1 MGRVPAVPEAGPP
14 CPAVP
19 VGPFR
24 VADLDRRGLVEELA
38 TLALAHA
45 GTRPT
50 IAFALHVGGLN
61 CRGDPAFVRA
71 MRQADVVYADGGS
84 AVLVARCAGAHDIE
98 RAPTTDVGWDL
109 LWALNQRLG
118 RRVRVALV
126 GGPCG
131 LAERAAQVLA
141 RGCSAVP
148 VAAEHGYRS
157 DWQPVLERVSAAH
170 PDVLAVGLGVP
181 TEMVWVDKYR
191 AYLPACLVL
200 TCGGWFG
207 HLAGEEKRAPALL
220 RHPGVEW
227 VARLA
232 QAPRRLAP
240 RYARGALST
249 ALLCAA
255 AVAGRT

>member
-1 MGRVPAVPEAGPP
+1 
-14 CPAVP
+14 

-24 VADLDRRGLVEELA
+24 VADLGRRALVEDL
-38 TLALAHA
+38 TTRALAHA

-71 MRQADVVYADGGS
+71 MRHADVVYADGGS

-109 LWALNQRLG
+109 LWALNERLG
-118 RRVRVALV
+118 RRVRIALV

-131 LAERAAQVLA
+131 LADRAAQVLG

-148 VAAEHGYRS
+148 VVAEHGYWT
-157 DWQPVLERVSAAH
+157 DWRPVLDRVSAAD
-170 PDVLAVGLGVP
+170 PDVVAVGLGVP
-181 TEMVWVDKYR
+181 TEMVWVDTHR
-191 AYLPACLVL
+191 AHLPACLVL

-207 HLAGEEKRAPALL
+207 HLAGEERRAPAPL
-220 RHPGVEW
+220 RRPGVEW
-227 VARLA
+227 VARVA
-232 QAPRRLAP
+232 QSPRRLAP

-249 ALLCAA
+249 AVLCAA
-255 AVAGRT
+255 AVAGRVLVSA